1 MLRVGLTGGIGCG
14 KSTVASLMRELGCTV
29 IDADRLAHEF
39 LVPGQSA
46 YDEIVREFGTAILET
61 NGRVNRAKLAEIV
74 FASPSKLD
82 QLNRII
88 HPRVLQTIDRKLGEL
103 ERAGTTSIA
112 VVEAALLVEANYHN
126 KLDRLVV
133 VWCRAEQQRE
143 RLRARGLSL
152 EEIERRIAAQIP
164 LDAKRR
170 FATDEIDNSETPVE
184 TRKQVERLTSRFKQL
199 AASTKPLS

>member
-39 LVPGQSA
+39 LVPGQTA
-46 YDEIVREFGTAILET
+46 HDEIVREFGAAILET

-74 FASPSKLD
+74 FANPSRLER
-82 QLNRII
+82 LNRII
-88 HPRVLQTIDRKLGEL
+88 HPRVLQAIDRELGEL

-112 VVEAALLVEANYHN
+112 VVEAALLVEADYHN

-133 VWCRAEQQRE
+133 VWCRPEQQRE

-152 EEIERRIAAQIP
+152 EEIERRIAAQMP

-170 FATDEIDNSETPVE
+170 FATDQIDNSETPVE
-184 TRKQVERLTSRFKQL
+184 TRKQVERLTSQLKQL
-199 AASTKPLS
+199 AASTKPLP

>member
-39 LVPGQSA
+39 LVPGQAA

-61 NGRVNRAKLAEIV
+61 NGRVDRAKLADIV
-74 FASPSKLD
+74 FASPSKLE

-103 ERAGTTSIA
+103 ERAGATPIA
-112 VVEAALLVEANYHN
+112 VVEAALLVEANYHD

-133 VWCRAEQQRE
+133 VWCRPEQQRE
-143 RLRARGLSL
+143 RLRSRGLSL
-152 EEIERRIAAQIP
+152 EEIERRIAAQMP
-164 LDAKRR
+164 LEAKRR

-184 TRKQVERLTSRFKQL
+184 TRKQVERLISQLKQL
-199 AASTKPLS
+199 AASTKPLP